1 MSKFLG
7 KIHYWLFSKVRYAEQ
22 LEEELETFAF
32 EQGIL
37 EAAQWKSEILSK
49 FGMPA
54 GEEPLENIIDTTNIH
69 GWLQEK
75 IIGVESRQAAWI
87 TRLINLNSS
96 YKNAIISIFEQD
108 GTEKGST
115 AKEQYAVNSTS
126 DMYKVLNDFI
136 LEGMPCDA
144 VDSVVEN
151 EENSFVWVSTRC
163 LHRQNW
169 DAVEG
174 NIEIFYELRSSWIKS
189 FVRAFDDAYNYD
201 VEYDGE
207 KRINSIKK

>member
-7 KIHYWLFSKVRYAEQ
+7 KIHYWLFNKVRYAEQ
-22 LEEELETFAF
+22 LEEKLEAFAF

-37 EAAQWKSEILSK
+37 ETAQWKSEILSK
-49 FGMPA
+49 FGLPA
-54 GEEPLENIIDTTNIH
+54 GEEPLESIIDTTNIH

-87 TRLINLNSS
+87 THLINLNSS

-108 GTEKGST
+108 GAEKGSA

-189 FVRAFDDAYNYD
+189 FVRAFDGAYNYD